1 MGALNL
7 RREGGSIGADP
18 SRSFRPKRG
27 CPFRRGFSGPRR
39 SSSVL
44 YRLVPRFLAWRV
56 FRLSES
62 PCTEIGLRWQV
73 SRLSEPSCRQF
84 DTATRETCRRNP
96 ETRARRRSNSG
107 NLPRGAR
114 NAARRPANSENLPAR
129 RRRLQKLGKPAQSK
143 GGLLRKIGK
152 PANQKAAA
160 TATRK
165 TCPVK
170 RGPATL
176 TRETRQSRKLA
187 TETRKTRQPQEGP
200 ATLTRKTCQPGEPG
214 PQKPFGMHPSGRIHR
229 PYPPTT
235 SAGPHPS
242 SALAVRIHRPYSLNF
257 VGFHAF
263 GQVERL
269 LLFVDVEL
277 GIQTAHMGA
286 NGVFRHHKLFGDA
299 RYPAM
304 SAVRR
309 CTLPG
314 DARYRVAV
322 ANWNVPA
329 SFVIRAAILKRNTD
343 NSVSRGRARQG
354 ALSDM

>member
-18 SRSFRPKRG
+18 SRSFQPKRG

-39 SSSVL
+39 SPSVL
-44 YRLVPRFLAWRV
+44 YRLVPRFFAWRV
-56 FRLSES
+56 FQLSES
-62 PCTEIGLRWQV
+62 LCTEIGLRWQV
-73 SRLSEPSCRQF
+73 SRLSESPCRQF

-129 RRRLQKLGKPAQSK
+129 RRRLQKLGKPAQ
-143 GGLLRKIGK
+143 
-152 PANQKAAA
+152 P
-160 TATRK
+160 
-165 TCPVK
+165 
-170 RGPATL
+170 RG
-176 TRETRQSRKLA
+176 
-187 TETRKTRQPQEGP
+187 GP

-299 RYPAM
+299 RCPAM
-304 SAVRR
+304 HATRR
-309 CTLPG
+309 YALPG
-314 DARYRVAV
+314 HAR
-322 ANWNVPA
+322 
-329 SFVIRAAILKRNTD
+329 
-343 NSVSRGRARQG
+343 
-354 ALSDM
+354 

>member
-18 SRSFRPKRG
+18 SRSFQPKRG

-39 SSSVL
+39 SPSVL
-44 YRLVPRFLAWRV
+44 YRLVPRFFAWRV
-56 FRLSES
+56 FQLSES
-62 PCTEIGLRWQV
+62 LCTEIGLRWQV

-96 ETRARRRSNSG
+96 ETRARRRSNSE

-129 RRRLQKLGKPAQSK
+129 RRRLQKLGKPAQPR
-143 GGLLRKIGK
+143 G
-152 PANQKAAA
+152 
-160 TATRK
+160 
-165 TCPVK
+165 
-170 RGPATL
+170 GPATL

-229 PYPPTT
+229 PYPPAT

-299 RYPAM
+299 RCPAM
-304 SAVRR
+304 HATRR
-309 CTLPG
+309 YALPG
-314 DARYRVAV
+314 HAR
-322 ANWNVPA
+322 
-329 SFVIRAAILKRNTD
+329 
-343 NSVSRGRARQG
+343 
-354 ALSDM
+354 

>member
-18 SRSFRPKRG
+18 PRSFRPKRG

-44 YRLVPRFLAWRV
+44 YRLAPRFLAWRV

-96 ETRARRRSNSG
+96 ETRARRRSNSE

-129 RRRLQKLGKPAQSK
+129 RRRLQKLGKPAQSR
-143 GGLLRKIGK
+143 GG
-152 PANQKAAA
+152 PATQN
-160 TATRK
+160 RK
-165 TCPVK
+165 TCQPEGGGYGNSENPPSQEG
-170 RGPATL
+170 GPATL

-214 PQKPFGMHPSGRIHR
+214 PQKPFGMHPSGRIHC
-229 PYPPTT
+229 PYPPAT

-299 RYPAM
+299 RCPAM
-304 SAVRR
+304 HATRR
-309 CTLPG
+309 YALPG
-314 DARYRVAV
+314 HAR
-322 ANWNVPA
+322 
-329 SFVIRAAILKRNTD
+329 
-343 NSVSRGRARQG
+343 
-354 ALSDM
+354 